1 MPTKYLFLLNLD
13 IEENDIIPGM
23 AAGNLICL
31 GTRSLEYFPQ
41 IKGIDFPNIEIC
53 GRVALEYLRWWIRTL
68 KPEQKN
74 KITAILQTT
83 FSDAFSWMAM
93 NFA

>member
-1 MPTKYLFLLNLD
+1 MQAKYLFLLNLE
-13 IEENDIIPGM
+13 IGENYIIPGM

-31 GTRSLEYFPQ
+31 GTRSLECFPQ

-53 GRVALEYLRWWIRTL
+53 RRVALEYLRWWIRTL
-68 KPEQKN
+68 KPEQKH
-74 KITAILQTT
+74 KITAILLTT

-93 NFA
+93 DFA